1 MDFFFNS
8 ETAENEKKIA
18 HLRQLQELGD
28 LKIFKADLTDEDS
41 FESSFSGCEYIF
53 HVATPINFKSEDPEV
68 YLEQN
73 VQAFIYS

>member
-1 MDFFFNS
+1 MDFFYS

-18 HLRQLQELGD
+18 HLRKLQELGD